1 MAAVVIVSPLV
12 RRGGPEENLRRSAQ
26 IGGVGRLLDDLS
38 WRRRMRRRPR
48 WHRSSA
54 ALEPRAQVV
63 MPTMLVSEAENG
75 LSTSDARRSGNARK
89 KRIAGLATCVALLVV
104 SCSFTSGPTITAPSE
119 TSIGPIGSS
128 QPGMTTATASA
139 QRPSALKPID
149 PAAFQAVVDAAAK
162 ELLVPGAVVL
172 LRTPQGN
179 LKALVGTTKL
189 GAQTL
194 PDANTH
200 FRIASNTKTM
210 TAALIVL
217 LAQDGKLRFS
227 DPVSTYVP
235 DVPNGENITIAE
247 LLKMRSGLY
256 NYTSAPELAAVL
268 DADPAKVWTPN
279 EVLAIAFRHAPDFP
293 PDTSYEYDNTNYALL
308 GLIAEKAGGRPLGQ
322 QLQGRLFGPLGL
334 QQTFLPVADDTAIP
348 APYSHGYMY
357 GGSSYAMVDKQ
368 YPADVQAAARAGTLQ
383 PIDYTN
389 QNPSYATAAGGAI
402 STADN
407 MATWIQAI
415 VSGKVFNADY
425 QQQWLHS
432 LQPEDPNRPDWQQYG
447 YGISYQRFGPNA
459 AMYYHGGEMPGFNS
473 FMGYDPDND
482 VTLVIWTNLTLSPD
496 GKTTAIAL
504 LPTVLDEIY
513 AGLSLAPTPAPTT
526 TR

>member
-1 MAAVVIVSPLV
+1 M
-12 RRGGPEENLRRSAQ
+12 
-26 IGGVGRLLDDLS
+26 
-38 WRRRMRRRPR
+38 
-48 WHRSSA
+48 
-54 ALEPRAQVV
+54 
-63 MPTMLVSEAENG
+63 
-75 LSTSDARRSGNARK
+75 STSYRRRRSGQACLA
-89 KRIAGLATCVALLVV
+89 RIAGLATCVALVMV
-104 SCSFTSGPTITAPSE
+104 GCSSTPGPTT
-119 TSIGPIGSS
+119 TV
-128 QPGMTTATASA
+128 GMGTTTATGSA
-139 QRPSALKPID
+139 PTPSALKPID
-149 PAAFQAVVDAAAK
+149 PAAFQTVVDAAAK
-162 ELLVPGAVVL
+162 KLLVPGAVVV

-179 LKALVGTTKL
+179 YDAVVGTTQL
-189 GAQTL
+189 GAQTR

-217 LAQDGKLRFS
+217 LAQGGKLHFS

-235 DVPNGENITIAE
+235 DVPNGKNITIAE

-256 NYTSAPELAAVL
+256 NYTFAPKFSATL
-268 DADPAKVWTPN
+268 DTDPTKVWTPQ
-279 EVLAIAFRHAPDFP
+279 EVLAIAFQRPPESP
-293 PDTSYEYDNTNYALL
+293 PDTSYDYNNTNYALL
-308 GLIAEKAGGRPLGQ
+308 GLIAEKVGGQPLAQ
-322 QLQGRLFGPLGL
+322 QFQDRFFGPLGL
-334 QQTFLPVADDTAIP
+334 QQTSLPAADDNSIP

-357 GGSSYAMVDKQ
+357 GESSYAVVDKQ
-368 YPADVQAAARAGTLQ
+368 YPADMQAAARNGTLQ

-407 MATWIQAI
+407 LATWMRAL
-415 VSGKVFNADY
+415 VSGKVFNAEY

-432 LQPEDPNRPDWQQYG
+432 LQPENPNNPDGQKYG
-447 YGISYQRFGPNA
+447 YGISYQRFGPNSS
-459 AMYYHGGEMPGFNS
+459 MYYHGGELPGFNS

-496 GKTTAIAL
+496 GKTTAQAL